1 MKLQFIDQLRS
12 GCWTFPIC
20 MRLRFFG
27 AAWGY
32 SPWIHSENGDFT
44 ITLLNGFVQKGGYHQ
59 NCNFTWKNWMMPTL
73 TDHQI
78 SGSKIGCTPIFRI
91 FFDKPFWKIACWP
104 VWPAS
109 CWFPELDDGQW
120 SNIVNCLG
128 PPVKLRV
135 KTAVL
140 WAMPPEGQ
148 PQTSQRWE
156 LQEVMK
162 NIKHGN
168 EKPWKTFIYRWFS
181 H

>member
-78 SGSKIGCTPIFRI
+78 SGSKIGCTPDFQNFLRQTVLKDSLLTSLTSFLLVPGIG
-91 FFDKPFWKIACWP
+91 W
-104 VWPAS
+104 
-109 CWFPELDDGQW
+109 W
-120 SNIVNCLG
+120 SMVKYSQLSRTSSETQGENCSSLG
-128 PPVKLRV
+128 DATRRPTP
-135 KTAVL
+135 
-140 WAMPPEGQ
+140 
-148 PQTSQRWE
+148 
-156 LQEVMK
+156 
-162 NIKHGN
+162 N
-168 EKPWKTFIYRWFS
+168 
-181 H
+181 